1 MFCVKFCHHTYGWRR
16 NNKCYTFRVKEASQM
31 DQDYKKQ
38 VRQYI
43 LNQDTLVRAVFSG
56 GQKGSSLQWDKVL
69 VRPVEIKGNLNLQFS
84 YFDEKKDLTKN
95 FSFEE
100 AAQKVDE
107 LLALPF
113 RNIFVE
119 TTKGSLQVNISKKG
133 KALVNQKKAS
143 ASHLIPDLAHDRQ
156 KSRLLTAE
164 NAAPFLKAVGI
175 MTSDGKIRADMQKK
189 FKQIN
194 EFLRLLDETDSF
206 DDFAKKPVHIVDFG
220 CGNAYL
226 TFAVYYYLH
235 DLLNLDAHVVG
246 VDIKADLIERHQE
259 KTKSLGWDQLRF
271 HVGTIADFQPE
282 VIPDVVL
289 ALHACDT
296 ATDDALAQGIR
307 WNSKLIVCAP
317 CCQHE
322 LQEQMS
328 LLPMPTQ
335 LLPIFHHGI
344 LFERMGDILTDTFR
358 ATILRIM
365 GYRTDVTQFVPIEHT
380 AKNLMIR
387 AVKTSPPGNQRWVE
401 EYRNL
406 KTFWQV
412 TPYLERL
419 LGEPYLPF
427 L

>member
-1 MFCVKFCHHTYGWRR
+1 M
-16 NNKCYTFRVKEASQM
+16 A
-31 DQDYKKQ
+31 QDHKKL
-38 VRQYI
+38 VRERI
-43 LNQDTLVRAVFSG
+43 LTNHSFVRAVFSG
-56 GQKGSSLQWDKVL
+56 QQKGMSLAWVKVV
-69 VRPVEIKGNLNLQFS
+69 VRPVEIKGERNLQFS
-84 YFDEKKDLTKN
+84 YFDEKKDVTSNYL
-95 FSFEE
+95 
-100 AAQKVDE
+100 AAESTAPLDE

-119 TTKGSLQVNISKKG
+119 NTTGNLQVNISKKG
-133 KALVNQKKAS
+133 KVLVNEVKA
-143 ASHLIPDLAHDRQ
+143 ASPVIPDLSHDRQ

-164 NAAPFLKAVGI
+164 NAEPFLKAVGI
-175 MTSDGKIRADMQKK
+175 MTQDGKIRADMQRK

-194 EFLRLLDETDSF
+194 EFLRLVDETDYF
-206 DDFAKKPVHIVDFG
+206 VHFRESPLHVVDSG

-235 DLLNLDAHVVG
+235 DILKLDAHVVG

-259 KTKSLGWDQLRF
+259 KAKALGWSQL
-271 HVGTIADFQPE
+271 TFQTGRISDYRSE
-282 VIPDVVL
+282 IVPDVVL

-307 WNSKLIVCAP
+307 WGSKLIVCAP

-322 LQEQMS
+322 LQQQMS
-328 LLPMPTQ
+328 QVPMPNA
-335 LLPIFHHGI
+335 LLPIFQHGI
-344 LFERMGDILTDTFR
+344 LFERVGDILTDTFR
-358 ATILRIM
+358 ASILRIM
-365 GYRTDVTQFVPIEHT
+365 GYRTDVTQFVPLEDT

-387 AVKTSPPGNQRWVE
+387 AVKTSPAGNARWID

-406 KTFWQV
+406 KKFWQV

-419 LGEPYLPF
+419 LGAQYAQF

>member
-1 MFCVKFCHHTYGWRR
+1 MK
-16 NNKCYTFRVKEASQM
+16 
-31 DQDYKKQ
+31 QDYKKQ
-38 VRQYI
+38 VHEHI
-43 LNQDTLVRAVFSG
+43 LNRDSFVRAVFSG
-56 GQKGSSLQWDKVL
+56 EQMRSSLPWVKVL
-69 VRPVEIKGNLNLQFS
+69 VRPVEIKGNLNWQFS
-84 YFDEKKDLTKN
+84 YFDEKKDVTKN
-95 FSFEE
+95 YSFEE
-100 AAQKVDE
+100 ASAKVEE

-113 RNIFVE
+113 RNIFIE
-119 TTKGSLQVNISKKG
+119 TTTGNLQVNISKKG
-133 KALVNQKKAS
+133 KVLVNSKKEAAS
-143 ASHLIPDLAHDRQ
+143 TRILDLTHDRQ
-156 KSRLLTAE
+156 KNKLLTAE
-164 NAAPFLKAVGI
+164 NATPFLKAVGI
-175 MTSDGKIRADMQKK
+175 MTDNGKIKADMQRK

-206 DDFAKKPVHIVDFG
+206 NDFAGRPIHIIDFG

-235 DLLNLDAHVVG
+235 DILKLDAHVVG
-246 VDIKADLIERHQE
+246 IDIKADLIERHLE
-259 KTKSLGWDQLRF
+259 KAKSLGWNQLTF
-271 HVGTIADFQPE
+271 HAGTIADYKPTT
-282 VIPDVVL
+282 IPDVVL

-296 ATDDALAQGIR
+296 ATDDALVQGIR
-307 WNSKLIVCAP
+307 WNSKLIVSAP

-328 LLPMPTQ
+328 HIPMPAQ

-406 KTFWQV
+406 KAFWQV

-419 LGEPYLPF
+419 LGEPYAEF

>member
-1 MFCVKFCHHTYGWRR
+1 M
-16 NNKCYTFRVKEASQM
+16 E
-31 DQDYKKQ
+31 QDHKKL
-38 VRQYI
+38 VRERI
-43 LNQDTLVRAVFSG
+43 LANQSFVRAVFSG
-56 GQKGSSLQWDKVL
+56 QQKGASLEWVKVI
-69 VRPVEIKGNLNLQFS
+69 VRPVEIKGERNLQFS
-84 YFDEKKDLTKN
+84 YFDEKKDVTSNYLVAEST
-95 FSFEE
+95 
-100 AAQKVDE
+100 APLDE

-119 TTKGSLQVNISKKG
+119 NTTGNLQVNISKKG
-133 KALVNQKKAS
+133 KVLVNEVKA
-143 ASHLIPDLAHDRQ
+143 ASPALPDLSHDRQ

-175 MTSDGKIRADMQKK
+175 MTQDGKIRADMQRK

-194 EFLRLLDETDSF
+194 EFLRLVDETDSF
-206 DDFAKKPVHIVDFG
+206 MNFTGHPLHVVDFG

-235 DLLNLDAHVVG
+235 DILKLDAHVVG

-259 KTKSLGWDQLRF
+259 KAKALGWSQL
-271 HVGTIADFQPE
+271 TFQTGRISDYRSE
-282 VIPDVVL
+282 IVPDVVL

-307 WNSKLIVCAP
+307 GGSKLIVCAP

-322 LQEQMS
+322 LQQQMS
-328 LLPMPTQ
+328 QVPMPNA
-335 LLPIFHHGI
+335 LLPIFQHGI
-344 LFERMGDILTDTFR
+344 LFERVGDILTDTFR
-358 ATILRIM
+358 ASILRIM

-387 AVKTSPPGNQRWVE
+387 AVKTSPPGNARWIE
-401 EYRNL
+401 EYRKL
-406 KTFWQV
+406 KEFWQV

-419 LGEPYLPF
+419 LGAQYAQF